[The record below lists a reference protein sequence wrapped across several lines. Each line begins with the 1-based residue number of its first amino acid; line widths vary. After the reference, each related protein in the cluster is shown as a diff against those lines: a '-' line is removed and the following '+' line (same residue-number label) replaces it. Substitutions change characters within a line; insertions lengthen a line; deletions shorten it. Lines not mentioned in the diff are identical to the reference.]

1 MTMAKKSYYNRL
13 REELAEITRKE
24 QSRRGPKSLFSRGRK
39 REIMLE
45 LERLE
50 EERRAK
56 RSAAARKGSA
66 SAKLTKEYNQLRKA
80 LQRMQKQGKTL
91 MEIPEARPK
100 SLEETRKLA
109 EAIKQELKSIAAETR
124 LEAKYAGSDA
134 EKKRLEIKA
143 KLDETWGPERDKL
156 VNQLEDMNKEKK
168 KASEEGEAAPTY
180 EELYSRLFGNDDF
193 SERLEEEPEPEEEEE
208 DQDNDLGELPENL
221 YGWSG
226 AEDAYL
232 DPF

>member
-1 MTMAKKSYYNRL
+1 MAKKSYYNQMRQ
-13 REELAEITRKE
+13 ELAEIQRRE
-24 QSRRGPKSLFSRGRK
+24 QASRRPKNIFSTGRK

-80 LQRMQKQGKTL
+80 LERMQKQGKTL

-143 KLDETWGPERDKL
+143 KLDETWGTERDKL
-156 VNQLEDMNKEKK
+156 VKQLEDMNKEKK
-168 KASEEGEAAPTY
+168 KAREEEGEEAPSY

-193 SERLEEEPEPEEEEE
+193 SQRLEEEPEPEEDEE
-208 DQDNDLGELPENL
+208 DQDNDLGEIPENW
-221 YGWSG
+221 YGWTG
-226 AEDAYL
+226 PEDADL
-232 DPF
+232 EIF